1 MVWNLKSAL
10 ALLPVMATSAKT
22 TSVANR
28 TVQPA
33 LKFVPISAA
42 RIPACVWAAVVD
54 QKRFFTIARYNHFFV
69 AHVSWLNGSH
79 KRRIG
84 RNFKTF
90 DAAVRASVLMLESSD
105 A

>member
-1 MVWNLKSAL
+1 
-10 ALLPVMATSAKT
+10 
-22 TSVANR
+22 
-28 TVQPA
+28 
-33 LKFVPISAA
+33 
-42 RIPACVWAAVVD
+42 VD
-54 QKRFFTIARYNHFFV
+54 QKRFFTIARRDLVFV

-90 DAAVRASVLMLESSD
+90 EAAVRASILTLEAGENDATIRTASS